1 MTEGCSLNGM
11 IFKLFYLR
19 LKISYF
25 SLPMIYREKIFYI
38 LMFLPLVISMI
49 ALIFLPDL
57 IPAHYNIKN
66 EIDRWGSKYEIL
78 IIPIITILL
87 GKFLLFMKKWV
98 KKYEVK
104 GNNNEKFVL
113 IIGICL
119 LLIYNIILCMM
130 IYLGLSMTV

>member
-1 MTEGCSLNGM
+1 MLLKKLYSINNIYLKELKNG
-11 IFKLFYLR
+11 YQ
-19 LKISYF
+19 
-25 SLPMIYREKIFYI
+25 KIFYI

-49 ALIFLPDL
+49 SLVFLPNL
-57 IPAHYNIKN
+57 IPVHYNIKN

-87 GKFLLFMKKWV
+87 GKFLLFIRKWV

-130 IYLGLSMTV
+130 IYLGLSMTL

>member
-1 MTEGCSLNGM
+1 MN
-11 IFKLFYLR
+11 IK
-19 LKISYF
+19 
-25 SLPMIYREKIFYI
+25 KIFYI

-49 ALIFLPDL
+49 ALVFLPDL
-57 IPAHYNIKN
+57 ILVHYNIKN
-66 EIDRWGSKYEIL
+66 EIDRWWSKYEIS
-78 IIPIITILL
+78 IIPIIIILL
-87 GKFLLFMKKWV
+87 GKFLLFIRKWV

-130 IYLGLSMTV
+130 IYLGLSMILWVVICIVLKTDLLYLTSII

>member
-1 MTEGCSLNGM
+1 MN
-11 IFKLFYLR
+11 IKKLFYT
-19 LKISYF
+19 
-25 SLPMIYREKIFYI
+25 
-38 LMFLPLVISMI
+38 LMFLPLVISMV
-49 ALIFLPDL
+49 ALAFLPDL

-98 KKYEVK
+98 KKHEVK

-130 IYLGLSMTV
+130 IYLGLSMTVWVVICIVLKTDLLYLTSII

>member
-1 MTEGCSLNGM
+1 MPEGCSLNGM

-19 LKISYF
+19 LKINYF
-25 SLPMIYREKIFYI
+25 SLPMIYREKIFYT

-104 GNNNEKFVL
+104 GNNNEKFIL

-119 LLIYNIILCMM
+119 LLIYNIILYMM
-130 IYLGLSMTV
+130 IYLGLSITV

>member
-1 MTEGCSLNGM
+1 MLLKKLYSINNIYLKELKNG
-11 IFKLFYLR
+11 YQ
-19 LKISYF
+19 
-25 SLPMIYREKIFYI
+25 KIFYI

-49 ALIFLPDL
+49 SLVFLPNL
-57 IPAHYNIKN
+57 IPVHYNIKN

-87 GKFLLFMKKWV
+87 GKFLLFIRKWV

-130 IYLGLSMTV
+130 IYWGLSMTL

>member
-1 MTEGCSLNGM
+1 MN
-11 IFKLFYLR
+11 IKKLFYT
-19 LKISYF
+19 
-25 SLPMIYREKIFYI
+25 

-104 GNNNEKFVL
+104 GNNNEKVVL

-130 IYLGLSMTV
+130 IYLGLSMIV

>member
-38 LMFLPLVISMI
+38 LMFLPLVISII
-49 ALIFLPDL
+49 ALVFLPDL

-119 LLIYNIILCMM
+119 LLTYNIILCMM

>member
-1 MTEGCSLNGM
+1 MN
-11 IFKLFYLR
+11 IK
-19 LKISYF
+19 
-25 SLPMIYREKIFYI
+25 KIFYI

-49 ALIFLPDL
+49 ALVFLPDL
-57 IPAHYNIKN
+57 ILVHYNIKN
-66 EIDRWGSKYEIL
+66 EIDRWWSKYEIS
-78 IIPIITILL
+78 IIPIIIILL
-87 GKFLLFMKKWV
+87 GKFLLFIRKWV

-130 IYLGLSMTV
+130 IYLGLN

>member
-1 MTEGCSLNGM
+1 MN
-11 IFKLFYLR
+11 IKKL
-19 LKISYF
+19 
-25 SLPMIYREKIFYI
+25 FYI

-49 ALIFLPDL
+49 ALVFLPDVV
-57 IPAHYNIKN
+57 PAHYNIKN

-87 GKFLLFMKKWV
+87 GKFLLFMRKFV
-98 KKYEVK
+98 KKHEVK

-119 LLIYNIILCMM
+119 FLTYNIILCMM
-130 IYLGLSMTV
+130 IYSSFSNTRNLSFAFLV